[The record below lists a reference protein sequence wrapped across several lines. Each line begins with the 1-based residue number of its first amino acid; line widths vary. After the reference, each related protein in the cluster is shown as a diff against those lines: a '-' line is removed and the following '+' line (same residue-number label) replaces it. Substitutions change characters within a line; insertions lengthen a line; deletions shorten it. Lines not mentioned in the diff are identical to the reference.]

1 MDAIYLSPRK
11 ILSYLKDLENK
22 VPVINDSAYRATS
35 QNSFQSNADLDREAK
50 SILNYVGLK
59 ECIPTCKFD
68 KVDGNI
74 AGYTI
79 NNYSIYNIPITVNEK
94 YKCNSKACKAILAH
108 EICHK
113 VIFLNGINFTSPV
126 PQEYNEIFTDLCT
139 IYMGLGQL
147 VLDGYI
153 DKNTKGLK
161 MGYLKADMYRHAFSI
176 VALTTKRYGEV
187 NRNQIADIADIYL
200 EDAISLWDTTDVL
213 KKKLKDAFSDEEKAL
228 SIVNRNILLLK
239 QILDKVY
246 TTHGEIF
253 RKKSKEAESL
263 GLFDEL
269 NEKKPLALFSMLYE
283 SLFDHTESEKFS
295 IAQIGISNLIL
306 YLTDEYKDISLGA
319 LSYSKLKCPNCG
331 FESTTNIEDRDTIIK
346 CPSCKVYFRFCNS
359 HLNITSMRQ
368 IRDRQ
373 IAEKEKELNEI
384 KFAKE
389 NNDEERKRL
398 AAKTASLSNEIQNA
412 YNRGRNAGI
421 AEVTKFKNQKYAN
434 LIAKLP
440 VWLKF
445 LIGNRLPKEI

>member
-1 MDAIYLSPRK
+1 MNAIYLSPRK
-11 ILSYLKDLENK
+11 ILSYLRDLENK
-22 VPVINDSAYRATS
+22 VPVLNHSAYKTTS
-35 QNSFQSNADLDREAK
+35 QNSFQSNADLEREAK

-59 ECIPTCKFD
+59 DCIPTCKFD
-68 KVDGNI
+68 KVEDNI
-74 AGYTI
+74 AGYTV
-79 NNYSIYNIPITVNEK
+79 NNYSIYNIPIRVNEK
-94 YKCNSKACKAILAH
+94 YKCNPIACKAILAH

-139 IYMGLGQL
+139 IYIGLGQL

-153 DKNTKGLK
+153 DKNTKDLK
-161 MGYLKADMYRHAFSI
+161 MGYLKVDMYRQTFYI
-176 VALTTKRYGEV
+176 VALTTKLYGD
-187 NRNQIADIADIYL
+187 NKPNLINNINDIYL
-200 EDAISLWDTTDVL
+200 EDAISLWDTPDAL
-213 KKKLKDAFSDEEKAL
+213 KKRLKEAFSNEEKAL

-253 RKKSKEAESL
+253 RKKSKEADL
-263 GLFDEL
+263 VGLFDEL

-283 SLFDHTESEKFS
+283 TLFDHTESEKFS

-306 YLTDEYKDISLGA
+306 SLTDEYKDISLGS

-331 FESTTNIEDRDTIIK
+331 FESTTNIEDRDAIIK

-373 IAEKEKELNEI
+373 IAEKEREINEI
-384 KFAKE
+384 KLAKKKNE
-389 NNDEERKRL
+389 EERERL
-398 AAKTASLSNEIQNA
+398 EAKTASLSNEVQNA
-412 YNRGRNAGI
+412 YNRGRNVGI
-421 AEVTKFKNQKYAN
+421 AEVTKLKNQKYTN
-434 LIAKLP
+434 LIANLP
-440 VWLKF
+440 AWLKF
-445 LIGNRLPKEI
+445 LMGKRLPKEI